1 MRRSPGKIPPEA
13 IPVGSCCQC
22 YIKDSIFVVH
32 RKEYDRSLL
41 SQLSLLVPLKKPQI
55 WGFFLFSGMCKTDV
69 LGNNPVLAAF

>member
-1 MRRSPGKIPPEA
+1 MRRSPGKSPPEA

-41 SQLSLLVPLKKPQI
+41 SQLSLLVPSKKARFL
-55 WGFFLFSGMCKTDV
+55 GLFSYS
-69 LGNNPVLAAF
+69 LALICLDFVPIFWG

>member
-41 SQLSLLVPLKKPQI
+41 SQLSLLVPSKKPEKS
-55 WGFFLFSGMCKTDV
+55 GFFRTQRSEKTAYICTHSG
-69 LGNNPVLAAF
+69 F

>member
-41 SQLSLLVPLKKPQI
+41 SQLSLLVP
-55 WGFFLFSGMCKTDV
+55 
-69 LGNNPVLAAF
+69 